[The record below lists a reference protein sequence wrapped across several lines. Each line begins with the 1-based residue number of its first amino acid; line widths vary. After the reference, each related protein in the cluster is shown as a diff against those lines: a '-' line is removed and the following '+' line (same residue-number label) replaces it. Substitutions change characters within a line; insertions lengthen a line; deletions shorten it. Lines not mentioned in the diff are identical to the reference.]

1 MSEPSLK
8 ACKTIGS
15 SMRLEMESFP
25 KMCFSTSEAKSS
37 CGPREATKT
46 SGMLWDTRAWMAPRG
61 THGCVM
67 HSPCAT
73 IMRANMNQFMFTDDG
88 VMFVK
93 HACEHAWPT

>member
-1 MSEPSLK
+1 MPEPSLK

-61 THGCVM
+61 THGRVTVHVQQSCL
-67 HSPCAT
+67 ST
-73 IMRANMNQFMFTDDG
+73 
-88 VMFVK
+88 
-93 HACEHAWPT
+93 